1 MSEQR
6 RDISPHAAPLLQCE
20 GLVKAFSLPRT
31 KVVERRRSLL
41 AVGGVDLTLDAEET
55 LGLVG
60 ESGCGKTTLGR
71 LIVGLEQPTSGS
83 VTFSARKAPS
93 SGGNERLDW
102 REMPRWSFRIRWAR

>member
-1 MSEQR
+1 MSEN
-6 RDISPHAAPLLQCE
+6 ATPLLQCE

-83 VTFSARKAPS
+83 VTFSTQKAPTS
-93 SGGNERLDW
+93 AEMNASTW
-102 REMPRWSFRIRWAR
+102 RGMPKWSFRTRWDR

>member
-1 MSEQR
+1 MSEK
-6 RDISPHAAPLLQCE
+6 AAPLLQCE

-31 KVVERRRSLL
+31 KIVEHKRSLL
-41 AVGGVDLTLDAEET
+41 AVGGIDLTLDAEET

-83 VTFSARKAPS
+83 VTFSARKGAV
-93 SGGNERLDW
+93 SGRK
-102 REMPRWSFRIRWAR
+102 